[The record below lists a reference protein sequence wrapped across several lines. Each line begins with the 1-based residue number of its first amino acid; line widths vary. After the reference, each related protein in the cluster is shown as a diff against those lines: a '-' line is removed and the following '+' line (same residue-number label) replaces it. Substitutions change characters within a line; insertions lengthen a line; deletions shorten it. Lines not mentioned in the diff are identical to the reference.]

1 MNIALFGTSADP
13 PTRGHGKIL
22 TWLAQHYDQVAV
34 WAADNPFKQHHASL
48 DHRNAM
54 LQTLVNELSPKNI
67 SFLSELSY
75 RRSVMTVAH
84 AHELWPEAE
93 LNLVI
98 GSDLAAQL
106 PSWYESQSLIQQAKL
121 LIVPRPGTPLGQEA
135 LNPLLQMGAQI
146 TVADMEGLDV
156 SSTAYRECGGHEQGD
171 HPQIISPA
179 VEAYIDRTD
188 LYDCDKRRIRQLPPC
203 EPAPKPPHNQ
213 PAPLP
218 V

>member
-22 TWLAQHYDQVAV
+22 TWLAHHYDQVAV

-54 LQTLVNELSPKNI
+54 LQTLAEELKQDNI
-67 SFLSELSY
+67 SFLPELSY
-75 RRSVMTVAH
+75 RRSIMTVAH
-84 AHELWPEAE
+84 AHEQWPEAE
-93 LNLVI
+93 LTLVI
-98 GSDLAAQL
+98 GSDLVAQL
-106 PSWYESQSLIQQAKL
+106 PSWYQSQDLLTQAKL
-121 LIVPRPGTPLGQEA
+121 LVVPRPGTPLSEDS
-135 LNPLLQMGAQI
+135 LLPLQQMGAQV

-156 SSTAYRECGGHEQGD
+156 SSTAYRDRGLTN
-171 HPQIISPA
+171 ILSPA
-179 VEAYIDRTD
+179 VEAYISRTD

-203 EPAPKPPHNQ
+203 AESANPSSSH

>member
-54 LQTLVNELSPKNI
+54 LQTLAHELNHSNI
-67 SFLSELSY
+67 SFLPELSY
-75 RRSVMTVAH
+75 RRSIMTVAR
-84 AHELWPEAE
+84 AHELWPEAD
-93 LNLVI
+93 LTLVI
-98 GSDLAAQL
+98 GSDLVAQL
-106 PSWYESQSLIQQAKL
+106 PRWYQSQSLLDQAKL
-121 LIVPRPGTPLGQEA
+121 LVVPRPGTPLNEA
-135 LNPLLQMGAQI
+135 SLSPLMQMRARV
-146 TVADMEGLDV
+146 TTADMEGLDV
-156 SSTAYRECGGHEQGD
+156 SSTAYRD
-171 HPQIISPA
+171 HGLDNILSPA
-179 VEAYIDRTD
+179 VEAYISRTD

-203 EPAPKPPHNQ
+203 GQASSSSPSQ